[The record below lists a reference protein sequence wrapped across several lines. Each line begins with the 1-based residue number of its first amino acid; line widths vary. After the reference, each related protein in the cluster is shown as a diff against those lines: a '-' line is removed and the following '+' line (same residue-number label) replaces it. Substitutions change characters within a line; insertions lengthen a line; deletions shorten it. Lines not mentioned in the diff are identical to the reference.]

1 MPEKKNKTKQLVKV
15 VVDTNVLVSSQI
27 CAKGCPSEIV
37 TLIRINK
44 LQPYYNTEIMNEYNR
59 VLRYPR
65 LQITPR
71 EISVIVNLILR
82 KGIVMETEKSTVKMI
97 DESDRKFYDLHKAAD
112 AILITGNIKHFPKEN
127 SIMKPADFLEKIK
140 EPLPVALF

>member
-1 MPEKKNKTKQLVKV
+1 MPKKKNKTKQLIKV
-15 VVDTNVLVSSQI
+15 VLDTNILVSSQI
-27 CAKGCPSEIV
+27 SAKGYPSEIV

-65 LQITPR
+65 LQITPL
-71 EISVIVNLILR
+71 EISVIINLIFR
-82 KGIVMETEKSTVKMI
+82 KGVAMETEKSTIKMI
-97 DESDRKFYDLHKAAD
+97 DESDRKFYDLHKVAR

-127 SIMKPADFLEKIK
+127 SIMKPADFI
-140 EPLPVALF
+140 VASENQFE